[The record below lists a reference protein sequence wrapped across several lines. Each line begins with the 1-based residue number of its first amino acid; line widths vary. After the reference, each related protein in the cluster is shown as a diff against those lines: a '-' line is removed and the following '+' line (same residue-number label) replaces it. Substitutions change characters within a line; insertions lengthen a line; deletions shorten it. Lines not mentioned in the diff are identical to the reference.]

1 MEWVR
6 GVFMSSSLGV
16 LHFFCKSSF
25 EMKIS
30 FVEGLFR
37 KTFAYDMLGKTVGT
51 LFQSSL
57 ILKFCP

>member
-1 MEWVR
+1 
-6 GVFMSSSLGV
+6 MSSSLGV

-37 KTFAYDMLGKTVGT
+37 KTFARMLYHMLGKTVGT